1 MIDIAI
7 QYPFLLFK
15 RKAKGSAPTSWDDLT
30 ERQFIAIS
38 RTVDGY
44 EPDFRFMSILTGIKE
59 SLLKKLPPF
68 SLLKLT
74 EGIEFIGKAGTIH
87 SRFIIRELGGTDF
100 IAPKPKLNSMSFGQ
114 FIFAD
119 AYYSD
124 WMISKDVKQ
133 LNNLVATLYLLPGEK
148 FDSDTISS
156 RVWTIVNIDL
166 DIRKAIAFNYGL
178 ILTWL
183 KGCYPLIFQDSDR
196 NAEPG
201 LKPGSASQTG
211 WLKLFE
217 SMVADDL
224 INRDRYA
231 ELPIHAVLR
240 HLTNKYKENARR

>member
-15 RKAKGSAPTSWDDLT
+15 RKAKGSAPTSWEDLT

-38 RTVDGY
+38 RTVDGL

-74 EGIEFIGKAGTIH
+74 EGIEFIGKAGNVY
-87 SRFIIRELGGTDF
+87 SRFVVRELPGTDF
-100 IAPKPKLNSMSFGQ
+100 IAPKPKLDSLSFGQ

-124 WMISKDVKQ
+124 WMIGKDIKQ

-148 FDSDTISS
+148 FDSDTIAE
-156 RVWTIVNIDL
+156 RVWTICNIDL
-166 DIRKAIAFNYGL
+166 DIRKAVAFNYGL

-183 KGCYPLIFQDSDR
+183 QGCYPLIFR
-196 NAEPG
+196 EPDHNVDTG
-201 LKPGSASQTG
+201 LKPVSTSRSG
-211 WLKLFE
+211 WLTLFE
-217 SMVADDL
+217 SMVGDDL
-224 INRDRYA
+224 INRERYA
-231 ELPIHAVLR
+231 ELPIHTVLR
-240 HLTNKYKENARR
+240 HLTTKYKENARR